1 MVAPELHYFSWAFYV
16 MTFLEK
22 DLEQIIYESGRDL
35 LEEKGLSI
43 EGKLYRQLR
52 IGNYGIADLVSVIR
66 PVYDWDINCKRT
78 IFIPGEIT
86 IYELKK
92 EKIGISAFLQ
102 SLSYMRGIESYLNK
116 RCKKHLFNIS
126 ICLIGKEIDESGSFC
141 YLSGLEEFPINFMT
155 YSYNIN
161 GIIFK
166 RVDNFCLM
174 NEGF

>member
-1 MVAPELHYFSWAFYV
+1 

-52 IGNYGIADLVSVIR
+52 IGNYGIADLVSVKR
-66 PVYDWDINCKRT
+66 PFYFQWDKEHDQKL
-78 IFIPGEIT
+78 FKGEII

-102 SLSYMRGIESYLNK
+102 SISYMKGIERYLEK
-116 RCKKHLFNIS
+116 RGKRDLFNLS
-126 ICLIGKEIDESGSFC
+126 ICLIGKEIDTSGSFC
-141 YLSGLEEFPINFMT
+141 FLASIDEFPISLMT
-155 YSYNIN
+155 YSYNID
-161 GIIFK
+161 GI
-166 RVDNFCLM
+166 NFIAHNNLGLI

>member
-1 MVAPELHYFSWAFYV
+1 

-52 IGNYGIADLVSVIR
+52 IGNYGIADLVSISK
-66 PVYDWDINCKRT
+66 PFYIGKKEDESLLIM
-78 IFIPGEIT
+78 PGTIT

-92 EKIGISAFLQ
+92 EKIGISALLQ
-102 SLSYMRGIESYLNK
+102 ALSYSRGIQRYLE
-116 RCKKHLFNIS
+116 KKDKLNLFEIQ
-126 ICLIGKEIDESGSFC
+126 ITLIGKELDTTGNFC
-141 YLSGLEEFPINFMT
+141 FIPNLFRQKIKFFTYL
-155 YSYNIN
+155 YNIN
-161 GIIFK
+161 GIEFQYQYDYSLK
-166 RVDNFCLM
+166 